1 MNKIVIDTDKYDLI
15 VDNDNYSIEVINT
28 RILNIKVLENVSSK
42 MTILIQN
49 TDIFINIDLEKSSN
63 LVINQLVVNAS
74 LNLNVNLFSYA
85 SISFVS
91 GLISL
96 NDTINNI
103 NIMHKESN
111 SKSKIIIN
119 GVNLENKKF
128 YLTMNGYIPKT
139 SLNCVLDE
147 NSKIINLKDGDSKI
161 IPNLIIDNK
170 EVIANHSAFIGKFDL
185 DKINYLKS
193 RGIKM
198 DDIYNLLLKSN
209 LLSGMDL
216 FVDKDRFI
224 YFIRNIK

>member
-63 LVINQLVVNAS
+63 LVINQLVVNSS
-74 LNLNVNLFSYA
+74 LNLNVNLSSYA

-103 NIMHKESN
+103 NIIKY
-111 SKSKIIIN
+111 II
-119 GVNLENKKF
+119 
-128 YLTMNGYIPKT
+128 
-139 SLNCVLDE
+139 
-147 NSKIINLKDGDSKI
+147 
-161 IPNLIIDNK
+161 
-170 EVIANHSAFIGKFDL
+170 FI
-185 DKINYLKS
+185 
-193 RGIKM
+193 
-198 DDIYNLLLKSN
+198 
-209 LLSGMDL
+209 
-216 FVDKDRFI
+216 
-224 YFIRNIK
+224 

>member
-28 RILNIKVLENVSSK
+28 KILNIKVLENVSSK

-49 TDIFINIDLEKSSN
+49 TNIFINIDLEKSSN
-63 LVINQLVVNAS
+63 LVINQLVVNSS
-74 LNLNVNLFSYA
+74 LNLNANLSSYA

-139 SLNCVLDE
+139 RLNCVLDE
-147 NSKIINLKDGDSKI
+147 NIKIINLKDGDSKI

>member
-28 RILNIKVLENVSSK
+28 KILNIKVLENVSSK

-49 TDIFINIDLEKSSN
+49 TNIFINIDLEKSSN
-63 LVINQLVVNAS
+63 LVINQLVVNSS
-74 LNLNVNLFSYA
+74 LNLNANLSSYA

-128 YLTMNGYIPKT
+128 YRLCKKVRKA
-139 SLNCVLDE
+139 S
-147 NSKIINLKDGDSKI
+147 
-161 IPNLIIDNK
+161 
-170 EVIANHSAFIGKFDL
+170 
-185 DKINYLKS
+185 
-193 RGIKM
+193 
-198 DDIYNLLLKSN
+198 
-209 LLSGMDL
+209 
-216 FVDKDRFI
+216 
-224 YFIRNIK
+224 